1 MESSAQ
7 WRPVTRGDSVLP
19 CPPGGSQFQMAQLVG
34 AEEHVA
40 RLAEPHILGVPMGC
54 TPGPSCRPRGNGDQ
68 NQECPAQP
76 SPAYAHPYAH
86 HLIMGLG
93 CLALVLQRREDQ
105 RGKGSAW
112 PGLTA
117 GK

>member
-76 SPAYAHPYAH
+76 SLRSFICPSPHNGVGVPSPGFAEA
-86 HLIMGLG
+86 
-93 CLALVLQRREDQ
+93 
-105 RGKGSAW
+105 RG
-112 PGLTA
+112 PER
-117 GK
+117 